1 MEGVALFKSSGG
13 LRFIFCTNGK
23 GQQKGNGAAA
33 AVARGAAAVPPAH
46 RGRRICGGGCSLL
59 LQWEDLWRRLL
70 AVAAARREERWR
82 RLLAPLGAE
91 RGVLAAAAH
100 RRWARRGARGA
111 GAWRRKSRRVA
122 QLAAGRDAAQELGAA
137 GARRRPTQREGH
149 DQRRGEKEAVERRP

>member
-1 MEGVALFKSSGG
+1 MPITEYGG
-13 LRFIFCTNGK
+13 A
-23 GQQKGNGAAA
+23 QGNGAAA